1 LATTKTALT
10 AAKAA
15 TETALAALLTAKAAT
30 LLATKAALLAAEA
43 ATLLATKAALL
54 VSALIALLAN
64 ATLLAQAGYA
74 TDSKRWAKWTGG
86 CWAWR
91 HGWPEPLSG

>member
-1 LATTKTALT
+1 
-10 AAKAA
+10 
-15 TETALAALLTAKAAT
+15 LLTAKAAT

-43 ATLLATKAALL
+43 ATLLAAKAALL
-54 VSALIALLAN
+54 ISALVALLAT
-64 ATLLAQAGYA
+64 ATLLAQASYA
-74 TDSKRWAKWTGG
+74 SNRYGWAKWTGG